1 MLDSSRGDI
10 IEISPQ
16 HPPEGEA
23 LEPLYLHP
31 ILCVH
36 MHTYTHTY
44 THAHIC
50 MHTHMH
56 TQAHIYLCIFLVQP
70 INLSFDQ
77 TAAWVHPGQ
86 SH

>member
-10 IEISPQ
+10 KEISPQ

-23 LEPLYLHP
+23 LELLYLHP

-36 MHTYTHTY
+36 THTHIY
-44 THAHIC
+44 TCTHI
-50 MHTHMH
+50 HMH
-56 TQAHIYLCIFLVQP
+56 TQAHMYLCIFLVQP